1 MVLILGLF
9 GCLAARA
16 PVVAQQ
22 AVPVTTVVT
31 LANPEAGLSTT
42 QTDAVLS
49 TLQSHFAARG
59 WNLQPASTSEDF
71 DQLGTSGRRVRW
83 LVEHSGDSLSV
94 LIETTVRS
102 RSQLGGRF
110 QWVVDASITVAGDGT
125 DPLVHHVR
133 LPTTLPHI
141 HQGEREALQAV
152 ASRLAAET
160 SLQIARHQRAGK

>member
-1 MVLILGLF
+1 MVLILGLL
-9 GCLAARA
+9 GCLAARPPA
-16 PVVAQQ
+16 PAQP

-31 LANPEAGLSTT
+31 LANPEAGVSISPN
-42 QTDAVLS
+42 DAVLN
-49 TLQSHFAARG
+49 TLRAHFTEHG
-59 WNLQPASTSEDF
+59 WNLQSVSTSAEF

-83 LVEHSGDSLSV
+83 LLEQSNGSLSV
-94 LIETTVRS
+94 LIETTARS

-110 QWVVDASITVAGDGT
+110 QWVVEASITVAGGEGE
-125 DPLVHHVR
+125 PLVHHLR

-160 SLQIARHQRAGK
+160 SLQIARHQRNSP